1 MCSLLGSCVVLLALL
16 LDGGQH
22 YDGTGGRSP
31 DVFRDCPCIPGG
43 GYRSSPSVDERVRLS
58 LLGDGYGSSLLG
70 RITCTLSV
78 FSFENPSPPRTH
90 ITWQFSM
97 NEHFTIRPSPQLIAI
112 PDVLLCCKCS
122 RYIIKPAMPRKSK
135 YMFIIMLP
143 LMSGIE
149 SNPGPVSPSSQ
160 QLQLGL
166 VNARSIVNKAALI
179 HDAIH
184 DASCRFRF
192 SFIFLRSLL
201 LLYKYIINL

>member
-1 MCSLLGSCVVLLALL
+1 MNMDRLCW
-16 LDGGQH
+16 GG
-22 YDGTGGRSP
+22 
-31 DVFRDCPCIPGG
+31 
-43 GYRSSPSVDERVRLS
+43 
-58 LLGDGYGSSLLG
+58 
-70 RITCTLSV
+70 ITCTLSV

-97 NEHFTIRPSPQLIAI
+97 NAHCTIRPSPQLIAI

-122 RYIIKPAMPRKSK
+122 RYIIKPALPRKSK
-135 YMFIIMLP
+135 YIFIIMLL

-149 SNPGPVSPSSQ
+149 SIPGPVSPSSQ

-184 DASCRFRF
+184 DHMLDLLAVTETWVYEDSPNVIKQEAAPTGFSITHAHGSTSIEIGRASCRERV
-192 SFIFLRSLL
+192 
-201 LLYKYIINL
+201 